1 METKEK
7 AKKGYAMLI
16 VPVAAATV
24 LAVFLY
30 WLLIVRRKHS
40 LIGLLPS
47 EISPMD
53 FLWCALAIICSIGV
67 VLAFTRLVPR
77 EKYAEESVR
86 MLADRYSLKFLF
98 PYFIPNAF
106 YEELIFR
113 GTLQPIIG
121 LIPAALAFT
130 VIHVSYYKKPV
141 LLIDVFIQGLI
152 LGTLYYLTGSVWI
165 TTIAHT
171 LVNTIQI
178 WMIKKGVIE
187 Y

>member
-1 METKEK
+1 MEKGETT
-7 AKKGYAMLI
+7 KKGYALLI
-16 VPVAAATV
+16 LPVLAANI
-24 LAVFLY
+24 LAVFIY
-30 WLLIVRRKHS
+30 WLLIVRKNHS

-47 EISPMD
+47 EIEPMD

-67 VLAFTRLVPR
+67 VIVFTKLVPR
-77 EKYAEESVR
+77 EMYAEESVR

-113 GTLQPIIG
+113 GTLQLIIG
-121 LIPAALAFT
+121 VIPAALAFT

-152 LGTLYYLTGSVWI
+152 LGALYHLTGSLWI

-171 LVNTIQI
+171 LVNTIQM
-178 WMIKKGVIE
+178 WMIKKGIVE